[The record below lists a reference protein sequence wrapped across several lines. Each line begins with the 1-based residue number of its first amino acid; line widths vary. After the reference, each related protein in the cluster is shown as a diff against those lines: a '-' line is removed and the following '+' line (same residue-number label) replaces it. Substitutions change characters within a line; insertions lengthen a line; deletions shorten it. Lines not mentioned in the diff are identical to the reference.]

1 MLGNTAVMGE
11 QTDTGADSDP
21 SARLWR
27 LEQIEG
33 IRQLK
38 ARYFRAVDSKDWDLL
53 ASVFTE
59 DAVLE
64 VAGNSRNGRDEI
76 LHVMSTRLAEL
87 TTVHHGH
94 MPEITILDD
103 RTATG
108 IWAMEDLLA
117 GPDGTRHGYGHYHER
132 YQLHGDAWRICHL
145 RLVRIDL
152 PVV

>member
-1 MLGNTAVMGE
+1 MLGNTAVMDLG
-11 QTDTGADSDP
+11 
-21 SARLWR
+21 ARLWR
-27 LEQIEG
+27 LEQIER
-33 IRQLK
+33 IQQLK
-38 ARYFRAVDSKDWDLL
+38 ARYFRAVDSKDWELL

-64 VAGNSRNGRDEI
+64 VAGNTRNGRDEI

-117 GPDGTRHGYGHYHER
+117 GPDGIRRGYGHYHER
-132 YQLHGDAWRICHL
+132 YERDGDTWRIRHL

-152 PVV
+152 PLASGGGVSG